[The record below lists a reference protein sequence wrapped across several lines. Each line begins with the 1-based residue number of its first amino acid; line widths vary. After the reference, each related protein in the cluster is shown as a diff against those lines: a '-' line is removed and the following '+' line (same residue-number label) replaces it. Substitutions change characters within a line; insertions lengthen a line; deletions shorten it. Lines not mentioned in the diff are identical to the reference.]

1 MKALFKRRK
10 NRSASGSVFAELLM
24 ILPVF
29 ILFVGGIFEISRVA
43 YLQNTLEYGVKEAAR
58 IGSSIKE
65 SVDSNFQSVGTI
77 SRGELE
83 NLIEN
88 SVRIMG
94 VIEEPEQFTIKYLN
108 PGGNEV
114 QGIQNDLPF
123 NRQNNPGAIDF
134 VQVEITYTGTGAGVN
149 TPIPAV
155 FNPAN
160 VFSSNLTL
168 MSKAIFKIEGRFER

>member
-94 VIEEPEQFTIKYLN
+94 VIEEPEQFMIRYFNNAGT
-108 PGGNEV
+108 EV
-114 QGIQNDLPF
+114 PPQDNLPFDRQNDS
-123 NRQNNPGAIDF
+123 GAVDY
-134 VQVEITYTGTGAGVN
+134 VEVALSYPGTGPTVN
-149 TPIPAV
+149 TPVPAL

-160 VFSSNLTL
+160 IFQSTIMLS
-168 MSKAIFKIEGRFER
+168 SKAVFKLEGRFDR